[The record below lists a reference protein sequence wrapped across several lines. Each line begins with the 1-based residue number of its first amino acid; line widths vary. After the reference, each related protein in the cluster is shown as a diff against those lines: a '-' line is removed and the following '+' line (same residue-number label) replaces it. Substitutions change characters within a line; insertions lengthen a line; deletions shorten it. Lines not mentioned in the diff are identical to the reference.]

1 LRSLKKVF
9 QSKWSDICVLLAWGV
24 SWEGGGVLIEDA
36 VRIEMAEVEGLNV
49 TLRLARGTR
58 RLELEEES

>member
-9 QSKWSDICVLLAWGV
+9 QSKWSDVCVLLAVEV
-24 SWEGGGVLIEDA
+24 SWGGGVLIEDA
-36 VRIEMAEVEGLNV
+36 CRIEMAGVEGLNV

-58 RLELEEES
+58 RLGLEEES

>member
-1 LRSLKKVF
+1 
-9 QSKWSDICVLLAWGV
+9 VLLAVEV

-36 VRIEMAEVEGLNV
+36 CRIEMAEVEGLNV